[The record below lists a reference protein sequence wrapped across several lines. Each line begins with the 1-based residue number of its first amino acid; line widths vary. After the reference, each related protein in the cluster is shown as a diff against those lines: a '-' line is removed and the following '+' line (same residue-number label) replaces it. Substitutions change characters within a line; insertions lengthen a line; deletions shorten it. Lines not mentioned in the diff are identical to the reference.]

1 MTHKLPPC
9 ETLFVHADIATMAR
23 GRYNTIKDGAIGVAQ
38 GKIQWIGPFERLE
51 IDKRHASG
59 QPIAH
64 EIIDCTGTWILP
76 GFVDCHTHLIWAGSR
91 SNEFEMRLSGAS
103 YQDIAKQGGGIAAT
117 VGAVRGAS
125 QEKLFNIASRRI
137 NHFLSR
143 GTTCVEI
150 KSGYGLDLDNELKML
165 AVAQRLDQHS
175 PLHICPT
182 FLGAHALP
190 PEYKG
195 RADDYVDLIINTM
208 LPRVKGQGIASALD
222 VFCESI
228 AFSIDQTQRLFTAA
242 TDIGLPV
249 KLHAEQLSDSGG
261 AALAAQFNA
270 LSCDHLEYLSL
281 DGAKAMAHAGVTAVL
296 LPGAFYMLKE
306 TRKPPVPDLIRLG
319 VPMALATDLNPGSS
333 PVHDMATV
341 MNMGCVLFGLTCE
354 QALAGATINGAK
366 ALGLDKRKGS
376 LETGKD
382 ADFVVWDIDAPAD
395 LSYQLGITPV
405 NKVVIAGE
413 IAYKTAAKPA

>member
-1 MTHKLPPC
+1 MTNAQASWD
-9 ETLFVHADIATMAR
+9 TLFVHADIATMAR
-23 GRYNTIKDGAIGVAQ
+23 GRYNTIKDGAIGVAG
-38 GKIQWIGPFERLE
+38 GKIQWIGPYGGLRLPS
-51 IDKRHASG
+51 H
-59 QPIAH
+59 PIAA
-64 EIIDCTGTWILP
+64 EIVDCTGKWILP

-91 SNEFEMRLSGAS
+91 SDEFEMRLSGAS
-103 YQDIAKQGGGIAAT
+103 YQDIAEQGGGIAAT
-117 VGAVRGAS
+117 VAAVRGAS
-125 QEKLFNIASRRI
+125 EDGLFSIASRRVS
-137 NHFLSR
+137 HFLRR

-150 KSGYGLDLDNELKML
+150 KSGYGLDLENELKML
-165 AVAQRLDQHS
+165 AVAQRLDHS
-175 PLHICPT
+175 FPLHVFPT

-208 LPRVKGQGIASALD
+208 LPGVKRQGIACAVD

-228 AFSIDQTQRLFTAA
+228 AFSVNQTKQLFTAA

-270 LSCDHLEYLSL
+270 LSCDHLEHLSL

-306 TRKPPVPDLIRLG
+306 TRKPPVEDLIRLG
-319 VPMALATDLNPGSS
+319 VPVALATDLNPGTS
-333 PVHDMATV
+333 PVHDMTAV

-395 LSYQLGITPV
+395 LSYQVGITPV
-405 NKVVIAGE
+405 NKVVIAGK
-413 IAYKTAAKPA
+413 IAYNSHGPT

>member
-1 MTHKLPPC
+1 MPHTQPPWD
-9 ETLFVHADIATMAR
+9 TLFVHADIATMAH
-23 GRYNTIKDGAIGVAQ
+23 GRYNIIKDGAIGVSN
-38 GKIQWIGPFERLE
+38 GKIQWIGPYEQLQT
-51 IDKRHASG
+51 D
-59 QPIAH
+59 PTIAN
-64 EIIDCTGTWILP
+64 EVIDCKDQWILP

-103 YQDIAKQGGGIAAT
+103 YEQIAKQGGGIAST
-117 VGAVRGAS
+117 VTAVREASEDRLFTIAS
-125 QEKLFNIASRRI
+125 QRI
-137 NHFLSR
+137 SHFLSR

-150 KSGYGLDLDNELKML
+150 KSGYGLDLENELKML
-165 AVAQRLDQHS
+165 AVADRLNQHF

-195 RADDYVDLIINTM
+195 RADDYVDLIIDTM
-208 LPRVKGQGIASALD
+208 LPGIKRQEIACAVD

-228 AFSIDQTQRLFTAA
+228 AFSLAQTKRLFTAA
-242 TDIGLPV
+242 TDMGLPV

-281 DGAKAMAHAGVTAVL
+281 DGVKAMAHAGVTAVL
-296 LPGAFYMLKE
+296 LPGAYYMLKQ
-306 TRKPPVPDLIRLG
+306 TRTPPVKNLIRLD
-319 VPMALATDLNPGSS
+319 VPMALATDLNPGTS
-333 PVHDMATV
+333 PVYDMAAV

-366 ALGLDKRKGS
+366 ALGLDNRKGS

-382 ADFVVWDIDAPAD
+382 ADFVVWDIDSPAD
-395 LSYQLGITPV
+395 LSYQMGICCV
-405 NKVVIAGE
+405 NKVVITGK
-413 IAYKTAAKPA
+413 IAYNT

>member
-1 MTHKLPPC
+1 MTN
-9 ETLFVHADIATMAR
+9 TQASWDILFVHADIATMAQ
-23 GRYNTIKDGAIGVAQ
+23 GRYNIIKDGAIGVAK
-38 GKIQWIGPFERLE
+38 GKIQWIGPFDRLK
-51 IDKRHASG
+51 IDKLHSSPN
-59 QPIAH
+59 PIAD
-64 EIIDCTGTWILP
+64 EIIDCSGKWILP

-103 YQDIAKQGGGIAAT
+103 YEDIAKQGGGIAAT
-117 VGAVRGAS
+117 VAAVRRAS
-125 QEKLFNIASRRI
+125 EDELFSIASRRI
-137 NHFLSR
+137 SHFLSR

-150 KSGYGLDLDNELKML
+150 KSGYGLDLENELKML
-165 AVAQRLDQHS
+165 AVAERLDQNF
-175 PLHICPT
+175 PLHVSPT

-195 RADDYVDLIINTM
+195 RTDDYVDLIINTM
-208 LPRVKGQGIASALD
+208 LPRVKSQGIASAVD
-222 VFCESI
+222 AFCESI
-228 AFSIDQTQRLFTAA
+228 AFSTNQTKRLFTAA

-270 LSCDHLEYLSL
+270 LSCDHLEYLSP
-281 DGAKAMAHAGVTAVL
+281 DGAEAMAHAGVTAVL

-306 TRKPPVPDLIRLG
+306 TRKPPVENLIRLG
-319 VPMALATDLNPGSS
+319 IPMALATDLNPGTS
-333 PVHDMATV
+333 PVHNMATV

-366 ALGLDKRKGS
+366 ALGLDRRKGS

-395 LSYQLGITPV
+395 LSYQVGICPV
-405 NKVVIAGE
+405 NKVVIAGK
-413 IAYKTAAKPA
+413 IAYNV

>member
-1 MTHKLPPC
+1 MTDTQAC
-9 ETLFVHADIATMAR
+9 WDTLFVHADIATMAH
-23 GRYNTIKDGAIGVAQ
+23 GRYNMIKDGAIGVAK
-38 GKIQWIGPFERLE
+38 GKIQWIGTS
-51 IDKRHASG
+51 DKLQFSSCS
-59 QPIAH
+59 IAD
-64 EIIDCTGTWILP
+64 EIIDCTGKWILP

-91 SNEFEMRLSGAS
+91 SNEFEMRLAGES
-103 YQDIAKQGGGIAAT
+103 YENIAKQGGGIAAT
-117 VGAVRGAS
+117 VAAVREAS
-125 QEKLFNIASRRI
+125 ENELFSIASRRVS
-137 NHFLSR
+137 HFLSR

-150 KSGYGLDLDNELKML
+150 KSGYGLDLENELKML
-165 AVAQRLDQHS
+165 AVTQRLTQRF
-175 PLHICPT
+175 PLHVSPT

-208 LPRVKGQGIASALD
+208 LPQIKSQGIACAMD

-228 AFSIDQTQRLFTAA
+228 AFSTDQTKRLFTAA

-281 DGAKAMAHAGVTAVL
+281 DGVKAMAHAGVTAVL

-306 TRKPPVPDLIRLG
+306 TRKPPVEDLIRLG
-319 VPMALATDLNPGSS
+319 VPMALATDLNPGTS
-333 PVHDMATV
+333 PVYDMAAV

-376 LETGKD
+376 IETGKD

-395 LSYQLGITPV
+395 LSYQVGITPV
-405 NKVVIAGE
+405 NKVVIAGK
-413 IAYKTAAKPA
+413 ITYNA

>member
-1 MTHKLPPC
+1 MTN
-9 ETLFVHADIATMAR
+9 TQASWDILFVHADIATMAR
-23 GRYNTIKDGAIGVAQ
+23 GRYNIIKDGAIGVAK
-38 GKIQWIGPFERLE
+38 GKIQWIGPFDRLQR
-51 IDKRHASG
+51 DKRHSSPY
-59 QPIAH
+59 PIAD
-64 EIIDCTGTWILP
+64 EIIDCSDKWILP

-103 YQDIAKQGGGIAAT
+103 YKDISKQGGGIAAT
-117 VGAVRGAS
+117 VAAVRGAS
-125 QEKLFNIASRRI
+125 ENELFNIASRRI
-137 NHFLSR
+137 SHFLSR

-150 KSGYGLDLDNELKML
+150 KSGYGLDLGNELKML
-165 AVAQRLDQHS
+165 AVAERLDQNF
-175 PLHICPT
+175 PLHIFPT

-190 PEYKG
+190 PEYQG

-208 LPRVKGQGIASALD
+208 LPRVKSQGIACAMD

-228 AFSIDQTQRLFTAA
+228 AFSITQTKRLFTAA

-270 LSCDHLEYLSL
+270 LSCDHLEYLSS
-281 DGAKAMAHAGVTAVL
+281 DGAKAIAHAGVTAVL

-306 TRKPPVPDLIRLG
+306 TRKPPVEDLVRLG
-319 VPMALATDLNPGSS
+319 IPMALATDLNPGTS
-333 PVHDMATV
+333 PVYDMATV

-366 ALGLDKRKGS
+366 ALGLDRRKGS

-395 LSYQLGITPV
+395 LSYQMGITPV
-405 NKVVIAGE
+405 NKVVIAGK
-413 IAYKTAAKPA
+413 IAYNA

>member
-1 MTHKLPPC
+1 MPHAQAFWD
-9 ETLFVHADIATMAR
+9 TLFVHADIVTMAH
-23 GRYNTIKDGAIGVAQ
+23 GRYNIIKDGAIGVAE
-38 GKIQWIGPFERLE
+38 GKIQWIGPCSSLQTAGLKSSSRLS
-51 IDKRHASG
+51 AY
-59 QPIAH
+59 
-64 EIIDCTGTWILP
+64 EIIDCSGKWILP

-103 YQDIAKQGGGIAAT
+103 YEDIAKQGGGIAAT
-117 VGAVRGAS
+117 VADVRKAS
-125 QEKLFNIASRRI
+125 EDRLYEIASRRI
-137 NHFLSR
+137 SHFLSR

-150 KSGYGLDLDNELKML
+150 KSGYGLDLENELKML
-165 AVAQRLDQHS
+165 AVAERLDQNFT
-175 PLHICPT
+175 LHVSPT

-195 RADDYVDLIINTM
+195 RSDEYVNLVINTM
-208 LPRVKGQGIASALD
+208 LPGIKRQGIACAMD

-228 AFSIDQTQRLFTAA
+228 AFSKDQTKQLFTAA
-242 TDIGLPV
+242 TDWGLPV

-296 LPGAFYMLKE
+296 LPGAYYMLKQ
-306 TRKPPVPDLIRLG
+306 TRKPPVQDLIRLG
-319 VPMALATDLNPGSS
+319 IPMAVATDLNPGTS
-333 PVHDMATV
+333 PVYDMAAA
-341 MNMGCVLFGLTCE
+341 MNMSCVLFGLTCE

-366 ALGLDKRKGS
+366 ALGLDKCKGS

-395 LSYQLGITPV
+395 LSYQVGITLV
-405 NKVVIAGE
+405 NKVVIAGK
-413 IAYKTAAKPA
+413 IAYND

>member
-1 MTHKLPPC
+1 M
-9 ETLFVHADIATMAR
+9 R
-23 GRYNTIKDGAIGVAQ
+23 R
-38 GKIQWIGPFERLE
+38 
-51 IDKRHASG
+51 AS
-59 QPIAH
+59 
-64 EIIDCTGTWILP
+64 ED
-76 GFVDCHTHLIWAGSR
+76 
-91 SNEFEMRLSGAS
+91 E
-103 YQDIAKQGGGIAAT
+103 
-117 VGAVRGAS
+117 
-125 QEKLFNIASRRI
+125 LFNIASRRI

-150 KSGYGLDLDNELKML
+150 KSGYGLDLENELKML
-165 AVAQRLDQHS
+165 AVAERLNQNF
-175 PLHICPT
+175 PLHVCPT
-182 FLGAHALP
+182 FLGAHTLP

-208 LPRVKGQGIASALD
+208 LPRVKSQGIACAMD
-222 VFCESI
+222 AFCESI
-228 AFSIDQTQRLFTAA
+228 AFSTNQTKRLFTAA

-270 LSCDHLEYLSL
+270 LSCDHLEYLSP
-281 DGAKAMAHAGVTAVL
+281 DGAKAMAQAGVTAVL

-306 TRKPPVPDLIRLG
+306 TRKPPVEDLVRLG
-319 VPMALATDLNPGSS
+319 IPMALATDLNPGTS

-341 MNMGCVLFGLTCE
+341 MNMGCILFGLTCE

-366 ALGLDKRKGS
+366 ALSLDRRKGS

-395 LSYQLGITPV
+395 LSYQVGISPV
-405 NKVVIAGE
+405 NKVVIAGK
-413 IAYKTAAKPA
+413 IAYNV

>member
-1 MTHKLPPC
+1 MINTQASWDI
-9 ETLFVHADIATMAR
+9 LFVHADIATMAR
-23 GRYNTIKDGAIGVAQ
+23 GRYNIIKDGAIGVAK
-38 GKIQWIGPFERLE
+38 GKIQWIGPF
-51 IDKRHASG
+51 DKLQNNKLQPSPH
-59 QPIAH
+59 PIAD
-64 EIIDCTGTWILP
+64 EIIDCSGKWILP

-103 YQDIAKQGGGIAAT
+103 YKDIAKQGGGIAAT
-117 VGAVRGAS
+117 VAAVRRAS
-125 QEKLFNIASRRI
+125 EDELFNIASRRI
-137 NHFLSR
+137 SHFLSR
-143 GTTCVEI
+143 GITCVEI
-150 KSGYGLDLDNELKML
+150 KSGYGLDLENELKML
-165 AVAQRLDQHS
+165 AVAERLNQNV
-175 PLHICPT
+175 PLHVSPT

-208 LPRVKGQGIASALD
+208 LPRVKSQGIACAMD
-222 VFCESI
+222 AFCESI
-228 AFSIDQTQRLFTAA
+228 AFSTNQTRRLFAAA

-270 LSCDHLEYLSL
+270 LSCDHLEYLSP
-281 DGAKAMAHAGVTAVL
+281 DGAKAMAHTGVTAVL

-306 TRKPPVPDLIRLG
+306 TRKPPVKDFIRLG
-319 VPMALATDLNPGSS
+319 IPMALATDLNPGTS

-341 MNMGCVLFGLTCE
+341 MNMGCILFGLTCE

-366 ALGLDKRKGS
+366 ALSLDRRKGS

-395 LSYQLGITPV
+395 LSYQVGISPV
-405 NKVVIAGE
+405 NKVVIAGK
-413 IAYKTAAKPA
+413 IAYNV

>member
-1 MTHKLPPC
+1 MPHAQLPWD
-9 ETLFVHADIATMAR
+9 TLFVHADIATMAH
-23 GRYNTIKDGAIGVAQ
+23 GRYNIIKDGAIGVSN
-38 GKIQWIGPFERLE
+38 GKIQWIGPYEKLQTDRT
-51 IDKRHASG
+51 
-59 QPIAH
+59 IAH
-64 EIIDCTGTWILP
+64 EVINCKDQWILP

-91 SNEFEMRLSGAS
+91 SNEFEMRLSGAR
-103 YQDIAKQGGGIAAT
+103 YEQIAKQGGGIAAT
-117 VGAVRGAS
+117 VKAVRDASADRLFTIAS
-125 QEKLFNIASRRI
+125 QRI
-137 NHFLSR
+137 SHFLSR

-150 KSGYGLDLDNELKML
+150 KSGYGLDLENELKML
-165 AVAQRLDQHS
+165 AVADRLNQQF

-195 RADDYVDLIINTM
+195 RTDDYVDLIINTM
-208 LPRVKGQGIASALD
+208 LPGIKHQGIASAVD

-228 AFSIDQTQRLFTAA
+228 AFSLAQTKRLFTAA
-242 TDIGLPV
+242 TDMGLPV

-281 DGAKAMAHAGVTAVL
+281 DGVKAMAHAGVTAVL
-296 LPGAFYMLKE
+296 LPGAYYMLKQ
-306 TRKPPVPDLIRLG
+306 TRIPPVRDLIRLD
-319 VPMALATDLNPGSS
+319 VPMALATDLNPGTS
-333 PVHDMATV
+333 PVYDMAAV

-366 ALGLDKRKGS
+366 ALGLGNCKGS

-382 ADFVVWDIDAPAD
+382 ADFVVWDIDSPAD
-395 LSYQLGITPV
+395 LSYQMGICCV
-405 NKVVIAGE
+405 NKVVITGK
-413 IAYKTAAKPA
+413 IAYNT

>member
-1 MTHKLPPC
+1 MTHAQASWDI
-9 ETLFVHADIATMAR
+9 LFIHADIGTMAQ
-23 GRYNTIKDGAIGVAQ
+23 GRYNTIKDGAIGVVK
-38 GKIQWIGPFERLE
+38 GKIQWIGPSDRLQSLS
-51 IDKRHASG
+51 H
-59 QPIAH
+59 PIAD
-64 EIIDCTGTWILP
+64 EIIDCTGKWILP

-103 YQDIAKQGGGIAAT
+103 YEDIAKQGGGIAAT
-117 VGAVRGAS
+117 VAAVRRAS
-125 QEKLFNIASRRI
+125 QDELFTIASRRI
-137 NHFLSR
+137 SHFLSR

-165 AVAQRLDQHS
+165 AVAEHLDQS
-175 PLHICPT
+175 FALHVFPT

-195 RADDYVDLIINTM
+195 RADDYVDLIIHTM
-208 LPRVKGQGIASALD
+208 LPRVKSQGIACAVD

-228 AFSIDQTQRLFTAA
+228 AFSIKQTKLLFTAA
-242 TDIGLPV
+242 TNLGLRV

-270 LSCDHLEYLSL
+270 LSCDHLEFLSL

-296 LPGAFYMLKE
+296 LPGAFYMLKQ
-306 TRKPPVPDLIRLG
+306 TRKPPVQDLIRLG
-319 VPMALATDLNPGSS
+319 VPMALATDLNPGTS
-333 PVHDMATV
+333 PVHDMAAV

-366 ALGLDKRKGS
+366 ALGIDKRKGS

-395 LSYQLGITPV
+395 LIYQVGISFV
-405 NKVVIAGE
+405 NKVVIAGK
-413 IAYKTAAKPA
+413 IAYNPQGPQAHNKQ

>member
-1 MTHKLPPC
+1 MTN
-9 ETLFVHADIATMAR
+9 TQASWDILFVHADIATMAQ
-23 GRYNTIKDGAIGVAQ
+23 GNYNIIKDGAIGVAK
-38 GKIQWIGPFERLE
+38 GKIQWIGPFDRLK
-51 IDKRHASG
+51 IDRFHSSPH
-59 QPIAH
+59 PIAD
-64 EIIDCTGTWILP
+64 EIIDCSGKWILP

-103 YQDIAKQGGGIAAT
+103 YKEIAKQGGGIAAT
-117 VGAVRGAS
+117 VGAVRRAS
-125 QEKLFNIASRRI
+125 EDELFSIASRRI
-137 NHFLSR
+137 SHFISR

-150 KSGYGLDLDNELKML
+150 KSGYGLNLENELKML
-165 AVAQRLDQHS
+165 AVAERLNQNF
-175 PLHICPT
+175 PLHVSPT

-208 LPRVKGQGIASALD
+208 LPKVKSQGIACAMD

-228 AFSIDQTQRLFTAA
+228 AFSTNQTRRLFTAA

-270 LSCDHLEYLSL
+270 LSCDHLEYLSP
-281 DGAKAMAHAGVTAVL
+281 DGAKAMAHTGVTAVL

-306 TRKPPVPDLIRLG
+306 TRKPPVEDFIRLG
-319 VPMALATDLNPGSS
+319 VPMALATDLNPGTS

-366 ALGLDKRKGS
+366 ALGLDRRKGS

-382 ADFVVWDIDAPAD
+382 ADFVVWDIEAPAD
-395 LSYQLGITPV
+395 LSYQVGITPV
-405 NKVVIAGE
+405 NKVVIAGK
-413 IAYKTAAKPA
+413 IAYNV